1 MSKMS
6 LPISSLDYVSS
17 VVDFMIEEYAN
28 KQGYQTILRS
38 RFMELVVQLSRQYE
52 KQERHGAQIN
62 LMHLAKAISYMEDN
76 YLRPLPA
83 KKLRPNQY
91 IRQAFESDIPVLL
104 PNNAFRLSS
113 AAPLGARMQAV
124 KDDNPSDFGNF
135 LSERIQRQQLFYPT
149 VLEGVWPIS

>member
-28 KQGYQTILRS
+28 KPQGYQTILRS

-76 YLRPLPA
+76 YLHPLPA
-83 KKLRPNQY
+83 KKLRPNPIY
-91 IRQAFESDIPVLL
+91 
-104 PNNAFRLSS
+104 
-113 AAPLGARMQAV
+113 
-124 KDDNPSDFGNF
+124 PSG
-135 LSERIQRQQLFYPT
+135 I
-149 VLEGVWPIS
+149 